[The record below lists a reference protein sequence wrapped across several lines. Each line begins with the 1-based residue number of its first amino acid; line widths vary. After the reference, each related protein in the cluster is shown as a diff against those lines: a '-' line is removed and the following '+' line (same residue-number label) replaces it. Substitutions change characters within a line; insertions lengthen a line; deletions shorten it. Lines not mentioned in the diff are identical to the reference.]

1 MTEEVKTEGVV
12 NTPNTDNQVTQPTP
26 IELEARNQ
34 GWVPQDEWQGDP
46 EKWRPAKE
54 YVDRGEL
61 LRRIEGQSKSLKET
75 QQALKQLADM
85 HKKVREVEYQRALN
99 DLKTQK
105 KAAMIEGDLARVAEV
120 DESIDYLKEQQQ
132 KVVEDPVIPEITH
145 TPPALAVWE
154 ESNKWYKSDRAMTAF
169 ANDLAAELRGKGY
182 GLEMALQEIDKQ
194 VRLEFPHKF
203 RNPNKPTASAVEGAS
218 KPRKSSS
225 DNIELTEEQRRVAR
239 KFIQMGAFKNE
250 QEYLDQLKSI
260 S

>member
-1 MTEEVKTEGVV
+1 MTEEVKQVDAAV
-12 NTPNTDNQVTQPTP
+12 NEPAQTVQTVEPTP
-26 IELEARNQ
+26 IEIEARNQ
-34 GWVPQDEWQGDP
+34 GWMPQDEWQGDP
-46 EKWRPAKE
+46 DKWRPAKE

-85 HKKVREVEYQRALN
+85 HKKVREVEYTRALT

-105 KAAMIEGDLARVAEV
+105 KAAMVEGDLMRVAEV
-120 DESIDYLKEQQQ
+120 EESIDYLKEQQQ
-132 KVVEDPVIPEITH
+132 IVAQEPVIPDITQS
-145 TPPALAVWE
+145 PQALVAWE
-154 ESNKWYKSDRAMTAF
+154 GSNRWYKTDRAMTSF

-194 VRLEFPHKF
+194 VRVEFPHKF
-203 RNPNKPTASAVEGAS
+203 RNTNKPTVSAVEGAS
-218 KPRKSSS
+218 KPRKSS
-225 DNIELTEEQRRVAR
+225 DTIELSEEQRRVAR